1 VVFEGAFSAAAP
13 LIGRAGDSVTA
24 DVPAR
29 PVDDRE
35 MRCVAFGSQY
45 CARLGTDL
53 YRLASAV
60 YMVIVVGG
68 LDEWSGEQSKI
79 PLPLAGRV
87 CRIDC
92 SPSMV
97 GSIQPEGSG

>member
-1 VVFEGAFSAAAP
+1 MFRHPRPWAHWPVVSIVVLEGAFSAAAP

-35 MRCVAFGSQY
+35 MRGIAFGFQY

-53 YRLASAV
+53 YRFTSAIH
-60 YMVIVVGG
+60 MVIVIDGF
-68 LDEWSGEQSKI
+68 DERSG
-79 PLPLAGRV
+79 
-87 CRIDC
+87 
-92 SPSMV
+92 
-97 GSIQPEGSG
+97 